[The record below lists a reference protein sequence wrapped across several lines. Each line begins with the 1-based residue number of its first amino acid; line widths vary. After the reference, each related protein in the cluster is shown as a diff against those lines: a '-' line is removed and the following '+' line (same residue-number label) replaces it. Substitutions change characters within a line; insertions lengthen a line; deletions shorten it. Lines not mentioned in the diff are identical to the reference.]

1 MDELKNLAKAE
12 KVGKM
17 ADAMRNLHNRLQKE
31 PLISGKLRNYL
42 INLLQGKNES
52 VYFTMD
58 YSEFVSDL
66 TNR

>member
-1 MDELKNLAKAE
+1 MKAE
-12 KVGKM
+12 KAGRL
-17 ADAMRNLHNRLQKE
+17 ANAIGDLQKE
-31 PLISGKLRNYL
+31 TSIPEKLRNYL
-42 INLLQGKNES
+42 VNLLQGKNES

>member
-1 MDELKNLAKAE
+1 LDVLKKLIKAE
-12 KVGKM
+12 KLG
-17 ADAMRNLHNRLQKE
+17 NLANAIGDLQKE
-31 PLISGKLRNYL
+31 TSIPEKLRNYL
-42 INLLQGKNES
+42 VNLLQGKNES